1 MNVYVIKK
9 DWGSII
15 DNLRVGFYVEH
26 KKGDLFYKEHDE
38 STGRNL
44 YYPLKGGYPIWER
57 DYGKDNPNS
66 YYFVDKYFEL
76 SFETDKPKDYFIDKK
91 YSQYEIEEM
100 LSKTISPN
108 EVIKLYR
115 KAYREGYLTP
125 SMFLEKLNELVK
137 EKTTTNG
144 RI

>member
-1 MNVYVIKK
+1 MEKI
-9 DWGSII
+9 
-15 DNLRVGFYVEH
+15 
-26 KKGDLFYKEHDE
+26 
-38 STGRNL
+38 
-44 YYPLKGGYPIWER
+44 
-57 DYGKDNPNS
+57 
-66 YYFVDKYFEL
+66 
-76 SFETDKPKDYFIDKK
+76 KPKGVWKFERSSGYAGYRCQKCNTWIYCGAEAICDCNN
-91 YSQYEIEEM
+91 SLPIEDT
-100 LSKTISPN
+100 TILSPN